1 MTKEIVRTKTSK
13 NAETLMAVYIY
24 IYISIHL
31 QTSGIRLLDH
41 THILYRNVQF
51 AMQKL
56 QCLNTFIQVAILLK
70 KRENK
75 KAKSVFKKICFI
87 NSVKEKKDGLCTN
100 IKIGM

>member
-13 NAETLMAVYIY
+13 NAETLVAVYIY
-24 IYISIHL
+24 IYISILL

-41 THILYRNVQF
+41 IFYRNVQF

-56 QCLNTFIQVAILLK
+56 QCSNTFIQVAILLK

-75 KAKSVFKKICFI
+75 KAKSVFEKICFI
-87 NSVKEKKDGLCTN
+87 NSIKEKRMDYVAKLKTA
-100 IKIGM
+100 M